1 LSSVRNYK
9 YSDQYK
15 DKFDIGGELQK
26 ITTKNAAQRYFLKAI
41 ESTEYDYVFG
51 IGPCG
56 TGKSLL
62 AIYSAIKG
70 LQEGRYKRIVFVRA
84 NVFVKDEMDI
94 GAIPGTLEDKYA
106 PHFAPMLDNLREIG
120 ITKAYVANLIE
131 ADLLELLP
139 VQWTRGRSFNDT
151 IVILDEAQNCTPSQL
166 ITVVS
171 RLGKNSK
178 LIVIGDPDQIDRNM
192 NDGEQSGLQ
201 FAASRLEKVS
211 SVYIQYFTRA
221 DIVRNK
227 NLSEVITI
235 LQAN

>member
-1 LSSVRNYK
+1 MDV
-9 YSDQYK
+9 
-15 DKFDIGGELQK
+15 ELQK
-26 ITTKNAAQRYFLKAI
+26 ITTKNAAQKHFLRAI
-41 ESTEYDYVFG
+41 ESNEYDYVFG

-70 LQEGRYKRIVFVRA
+70 LREGRYKRIVFVRA
-84 NVFVKDEMDI
+84 NVFVKDEMDV

-120 ITKAYVANLIE
+120 VTKAYVARLIE

-151 IVILDEAQNCTPSQL
+151 IVILDEAQNCTPSQM
-166 ITVVS
+166 ITVMS
-171 RLGKNSK
+171 RLGRDSK

-192 NDGEQSGLQ
+192 GKDEQSGLQ
-201 FAASRLEKVS
+201 FAASRLEGVS

-227 NLSEVITI
+227 NLSEVITL
-235 LQAN
+235 LQAG

>member
-1 LSSVRNYK
+1 
-9 YSDQYK
+9 
-15 DKFDIGGELQK
+15 
-26 ITTKNAAQRYFLKAI
+26 
-41 ESTEYDYVFG
+41 
-51 IGPCG
+51 
-56 TGKSLL
+56 
-62 AIYSAIKG
+62 
-70 LQEGRYKRIVFVRA
+70 
-84 NVFVKDEMDI
+84 
-94 GAIPGTLEDKYA
+94 
-106 PHFAPMLDNLREIG
+106 MLDNLRELG